1 MLKALSIRTG
11 ILILLAFMT
20 LLLLLVSGMGIIA
33 INKSYQSMNV
43 INRIQGIEL
52 GNLASSNTNMQRV
65 RVAASFAIR
74 ALETGQWDDAAAA
87 AGRSAQYAN
96 AAKEDLQR
104 FFAATRGT
112 GKGEQLAD
120 VIAQAYQNY
129 YEHGITPMLDA
140 LKNRDIERYYLYQV
154 TQLRQ
159 LGTIFDKANK
169 DYFDYAQQAGVEQL
183 GYAALERS
191 RMLLLIGACCLL
203 VVTLVIFSWVIL
215 RHILLKPL
223 NTAIQHLEFV
233 AAGDLTQTLPPCGP
247 NELGR
252 LNAALQA
259 MQQSLATSVIRV
271 REASEQIDV
280 GSRELAQGNEDLSR
294 RTEESAASLQ
304 QTAASM
310 EQLSST
316 VRNNAENARQG
327 HDLTEDVAN
336 TAQQGSRVVQEVTE
350 KMQEISTSAA
360 SISNILSVI
369 DGIAFQTNI
378 LALNAAVEA
387 ARAGEQGRGF
397 AVVANEVRT
406 LAQRSAQASK
416 EIHALIADSN
426 LRVAEGSQLTTRAR
440 ETMSAISEQIIN
452 VNVLMKEISQAS
464 QEQSHGIDQINIA
477 VNQMEDVAQHNA
489 SLVEQASMATRSLAE
504 QSRELI
510 VAMDAFRVKRER
522 QLTAPELA
530 IDKLAIGDGKS
541 NPVIPA

>member
-1 MLKALSIRTG
+1 MLRTLSIHTG
-11 ILILLAFMT
+11 ILLLLGFMT
-20 LLLLLVSGMGIIA
+20 ILLLLVSGMGIIA
-33 INKSYQSMNV
+33 INKSYESMNA

-74 ALETGQWDDAAAA
+74 ALETKQWDDAEAA
-87 AGRSAQYAN
+87 AGRSSQYAN
-96 AAKEDLQR
+96 TAKEDLQR

-129 YEHGITPMLDA
+129 YEYGITPMLDA
-140 LKNRDIERYYLYQV
+140 LKNRDIERYYQYQV
-154 TQLRQ
+154 TQLKE
-159 LGTIFDKANK
+159 LGTIFDKANRA
-169 DYFDYAQQAGVEQL
+169 YFDYAQQAGVEQL
-183 GYAALERS
+183 GNASLERS
-191 RMLLLIGACCLL
+191 RMLILISACCLL
-203 VVTLVIFSWVIL
+203 VIVLIVFSWVIL
-215 RHILLKPL
+215 RHTLLKPL
-223 NTAIQHLEFV
+223 NMAIQHLEFV
-233 AAGDLTQTLPPCGP
+233 ASGDLTQNLPPAGR

-252 LNAALQA
+252 LNTALHT

-280 GSRELAQGNEDLSR
+280 GSRELAQGHEDLSS

-310 EQLSST
+310 EQLTST

-327 HDLTEDVAN
+327 HNLAEDVAN
-336 TAQQGSRVVQEVTE
+336 TAQQGSHVVQEVME
-350 KMQEISTSAA
+350 KMQEIATSAA

-416 EIHALIADSN
+416 EIHVLIADSN
-426 LRVAEGSQLTTRAR
+426 ERVNEGSELTTRAR
-440 ETMSAISEQIIN
+440 ETMSTISDQIIN
-452 VNVLMKEISQAS
+452 VNILMKEISQAS
-464 QEQSHGIDQINIA
+464 QEQSNGIDQINIA

-489 SLVEQASMATRSLAE
+489 SLVEQATMATHSLAE
-504 QSRELI
+504 QSRQLI
-510 VAMDAFRVKRER
+510 LAMDAFKVER
-522 QLTAPELA
+522 DQTITPSTLTLTTHSP
-530 IDKLAIGDGKS
+530 IM
-541 NPVIPA
+541 V